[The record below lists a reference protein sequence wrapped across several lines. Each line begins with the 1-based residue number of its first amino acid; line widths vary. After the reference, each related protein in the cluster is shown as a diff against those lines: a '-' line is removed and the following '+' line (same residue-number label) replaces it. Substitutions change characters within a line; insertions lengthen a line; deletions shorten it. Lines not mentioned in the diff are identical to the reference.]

1 MIELAILMGSCTE
14 HHFSTQVRYLPVGLG
29 QRLQSVLERK
39 EKSKFAAT
47 AVYLLHFNYRLLIQK
62 GNHLQTRVMYAVI
75 FLLLHNNPDTLSN
88 PN

>member
-1 MIELAILMGSCTE
+1 MGSCTE